1 MTKKGGSSGLAWGF
15 GHFWTPKRVKKGVK
29 NAFLGGLRKPEKS
42 CHICRAFLAKPSNR
56 RGRFWGVFGGVFGP
70 PFPHLAAP
78 KRVFLTVL
86 GCFPDLDVFCRGF
99 FCPVL
104 AKSPGRPILTKK
116 GLFWPFFGSFLGPFL
131 EIIAALLGPKTRF
144 GTKFCVFAWR
154 TSHFP
159 VLTGAARLIL

>member
-1 MTKKGGSSGLAWGF
+1 MSI
-15 GHFWTPKRVKKGVK
+15 
-29 NAFLGGLRKPEKS
+29 LGG
-42 CHICRAFLAKPSNR
+42 
-56 RGRFWGVFGGVFGP
+56 
-70 PFPHLAAP
+70 
-78 KRVFLTVL
+78 
-86 GCFPDLDVFCRGF
+86 FPDLGGFFRGL

-104 AKSPGRPILTKK
+104 AKSQGRPILAKK
-116 GLFWPFFGSFLGPFL
+116 GLFWPFFGVFLGPFL